1 MAYENNVNNLTWY
14 PWLNNQYKKIINF
27 YNKNKCSTIIV
38 YNSINDNSNNL
49 LCYAV
54 SRRLIC
60 QNSNYYKF
68 CNTCNNCILMS
79 NNNYPY
85 YYKLHYLTLNIQKIR
100 DIINNINKL
109 SLKQVKIIYITN
121 IEKLTYQIIS
131 TLLKIIEYP
140 PSMTYFILSCNN
152 ISIVPMTIRS
162 RCVCWNMQIPNENY
176 SIKWLQTIIHNKEII
191 IRTSLR
197 ICNGSPIN
205 AILLLKSKLWHS
217 RCILLSQLS
226 NALLKKN
233 MLLLLP
239 ILSTNDNE
247 IIYLL
252 ITFISD
258 IIKLIKNT
266 SELFLINL
274 DSVIRIKSFL
284 HINKNDICKIYKFW
298 HNLIKCWYYLNYKNN
313 INRELLILHLLVNW

>member
-1 MAYENNVNNLTWY
+1 MAYENNVNNFMWY

-27 YNKNKCSTIIV
+27 YNKNRYSTIIV

-60 QNSNYYKF
+60 QNSNCYKS
-68 CNTCNNCILMS
+68 CNVCNNCILMS

-85 YYKLHYLTLNIQKIR
+85 YYKLHHLTLNIQKIR
-100 DIINNINKL
+100 DIITNISKL
-109 SLKQVKIIYITN
+109 SLKQVKVIYITN

-162 RCVCWNMQIPNENY
+162 RCICWSIQIPNENY

-205 AILLLKSKLWHS
+205 AILLLQSKLWNS
-217 RCILLSQLS
+217 RYVLLNQLN
-226 NALLKKN
+226 NALLKNN

-239 ILSTNDNE
+239 ILNTNDNK

-258 IIKLIKNT
+258 IIKLMKNT
-266 SELFLINL
+266 NRSFLMNL
-274 DSVIRIKSFL
+274 DSINKINSFL
-284 HINKNDICKIYKFW
+284 STDNINIYKIYKLW
-298 HNLIKCWYYLNYKNN
+298 DNLIKCWYYLNYKNN
-313 INRELLILHLLVNW
+313 INRELLILHFLVNW

>member
-1 MAYENNVNNLTWY
+1 MAYENNVSNFTWY

-27 YNKNKCSTIIV
+27 YNKNKHNAIII

-60 QNSNYYKF
+60 QNSNYYKS
-68 CNTCNNCILMS
+68 CNTCSNCILMS

-85 YYKLHYLTLNIQKIR
+85 YYKLNYLTLNIQKIR
-100 DIINNINKL
+100 DIIVDINKL
-109 SLKQVKIIYITN
+109 SFKQVKVIHITN
-121 IEKLTYQIIS
+121 IEKLTYQTIS

-162 RCVCWNMQIPNENY
+162 RCICWNMQIPNENY
-176 SIKWLQTIIHNKEII
+176 SIKWLKTVIHNKEII
-191 IRTSLR
+191 LRTSLR

-205 AILLLKSKLWHS
+205 AILLLKSKLWNS
-217 RCILLSQLS
+217 RYILLNQIN
-226 NALLKKN
+226 NALLKDD

-239 ILSTNDNE
+239 ILNSSKNE

-258 IIKLIKNT
+258 IIKLMKNT
-266 SELFLINL
+266 SESFLVNL
-274 DSVIRIKSFL
+274 DSINKIKSFL
-284 HINKNDICKIYKFW
+284 YINNIYKIYKLW
-298 HNLIKCWYYLNYKNN
+298 SNLINCWYYLNYKNN

>member
-1 MAYENNVNNLTWY
+1 MAYENNVNNFMWY

-27 YNKNKCSTIIV
+27 YNKNKYNAIII

-49 LCYAV
+49 LCYAI

-60 QNSNYYKF
+60 QNSNCYKS
-68 CNTCNNCILMS
+68 CNICNNCILMS

-100 DIINNINKL
+100 DITININKL
-109 SLKQVKIIYITN
+109 SLKQIKVIYITN

-176 SIKWLQTIIHNKEII
+176 SIKWLQTIVRNKKETI

-205 AILLLKSKLWHS
+205 AILLLKSKLWNS
-217 RCILLSQLS
+217 RYILLNQLS
-226 NALLKKN
+226 HALLKSN

-239 ILSTNDNE
+239 ILNSSDNK

-258 IIKLIKNT
+258 IIKLMKNNNE
-266 SELFLINL
+266 SFLINL
-274 DSVIRIKSFL
+274 DSIDRMKSCL
-284 HINKNDICKIYKFW
+284 HINNICKIYKLW
-298 HNLIKCWYYLNYKNN
+298 NNLINCWYYLNYKNN
-313 INRELLILHLLVNW
+313 LNRELLILHLLVNW

>member
-1 MAYENNVNNLTWY
+1 MAYENNVNNFVWY

-27 YNKNKCSTIIV
+27 YNKNKYSAIILC
-38 YNSINDNSNNL
+38 NSNNDNSNNL

-60 QNSNYYKF
+60 QNSNYYKS
-68 CNTCNNCILMS
+68 CNTCNNCMLMS

-100 DIINNINKL
+100 DIISNINKL
-109 SLKQVKIIYITN
+109 SFKQVKVIHITN

-162 RCVCWNMQIPNENY
+162 RCICWNMQIPSENY
-176 SIKWLQTIIHNKEII
+176 SIKWLQTIIHNKNEII

-205 AILLLKSKLWHS
+205 AILLLKSKLW
-217 RCILLSQLS
+217 
-226 NALLKKN
+226 
-233 MLLLLP
+233 
-239 ILSTNDNE
+239 
-247 IIYLL
+247 
-252 ITFISD
+252 
-258 IIKLIKNT
+258 
-266 SELFLINL
+266 
-274 DSVIRIKSFL
+274 
-284 HINKNDICKIYKFW
+284 
-298 HNLIKCWYYLNYKNN
+298 
-313 INRELLILHLLVNW
+313 

>member
-1 MAYENNVNNLTWY
+1 MAYENNVSNFTWY

-27 YNKNKCSTIIV
+27 YNKNKYSAIII

-60 QNSNYYKF
+60 QNSNYYKS

-85 YYKLHYLTLNIQKIR
+85 YYKLNYLTLNIQKIR
-100 DIINNINKL
+100 DIIININKL
-109 SLKQVKIIYITN
+109 SFKQVKVIYITN
-121 IEKLTYQIIS
+121 IEKLTYQTIS
-131 TLLKIIEYP
+131 TLLKVIEYP

-162 RCVCWNMQIPNENY
+162 RCICWNMQIPNENY
-176 SIKWLQTIIHNKEII
+176 SIKWLQTVIHNKEII
-191 IRTSLR
+191 LRTSLR

-205 AILLLKSKLWHS
+205 AILLLKSKLWNS
-217 RCILLSQLS
+217 RYILLNQVN
-226 NALLKKN
+226 NALLKDD

-239 ILSTNDNE
+239 ILNSNKNE

-258 IIKLIKNT
+258 IIKLMKNT
-266 SELFLINL
+266 SELFLVNL
-274 DSVIRIKSFL
+274 DSINKIKSFL
-284 HINKNDICKIYKFW
+284 YMNNIYKIYKLW
-298 HNLIKCWYYLNYKNN
+298 SNLINCWYYLNYKNN